1 MILLNSLLISAGDFV
16 ALQLVLLNGSTDPA
30 DPTGAIVGIVMLLI
44 VLVVGLAI
52 YFLPTGIAML
62 RNHPNFTPIFLVNLL
77 LGWICI
83 GWIVALVWS
92 FTAIDQNKNYR

>member
-1 MILLNSLLISAGDFV
+1 MFQLILF
-16 ALQLVLLNGSTDPA
+16 NGSDDPA
-30 DPTGAIVGIVMLLI
+30 AAIVSVVI
-44 VLVVGLAI
+44 VLITCVIGLVI

-62 RNHPNFTPIFLVNLL
+62 RSHPNVAPIFLVNFL

-92 FTAIDQNKNYR
+92 VTAIDKDKSYR

>member
-1 MILLNSLLISAGDFV
+1 MFQLILF
-16 ALQLVLLNGSTDPA
+16 NGSDDPA
-30 DPTGAIVGIVMLLI
+30 AAIVSVVI
-44 VLVVGLAI
+44 VLITCVIGLVI

-62 RNHPNFTPIFLVNLL
+62 RSHPNVMPIFLVNFL

-92 FTAIDQNKNYR
+92 VTAIDKDKSYR

>member
-1 MILLNSLLISAGDFV
+1 MFQLI
-16 ALQLVLLNGSTDPA
+16 LLNGSDDPA
-30 DPTGAIVGIVMLLI
+30 AAVVSVIVFLSISVI
-44 VLVVGLAI
+44 GLAI

-62 RNHPNFTPIFLVNLL
+62 RNHPNFMPIFLVNFL

-92 FTAIDQNKNYR
+92 VTAIDKDRTYR